1 MVQRRSRVSLGPKSR
16 CCLPFSFSLTSLFL
30 PTSIPTLQ
38 VLFPLVAISSFRSF
52 PTLSL
57 LPHHGEAHASGCMH
71 LGHGHCVCVCLC
83 VWHVWNM
90 LLWPAC
96 GCVTCMSVSR
106 AGQQLCVCVL
116 CVCVDCLHKCIV
128 THGLSPTLEVVA
140 PGGPVPRLHS
150 SPPSSPEHH
159 PFPMPGLHH
168 ERSGK
173 NSHERSGKNSF
184 QKPFCL
190 PSPTSRRLS
199 PQMIPKCPFLH
210 LKSLRQGTSEASPR
224 QVTIL

>member
-1 MVQRRSRVSLGPKSR
+1 MLSPL
-16 CCLPFSFSLTSLFL
+16 LFL
-30 PTSIPTLQ
+30 PDFPFPAHIHPHTPSSLPSCCHL
-38 VLFPLVAISSFRSF
+38 LFQK
-52 PTLSL
+52 
-57 LPHHGEAHASGCMH
+57 LPHIVPPPPPWRGSCIRVHASGSWALCMR
-71 LGHGHCVCVCLC
+71 VPVCLARVEHASLAC
-83 VWHVWNM
+83 VWLCHMHV
-90 LLWPAC
+90 
-96 GCVTCMSVSR
+96 CVTCWSAAV
-106 AGQQLCVCVL
+106 CVCVL
-116 CVCVDCLHKCIV
+116 CVCVDCLHKCIM

-190 PSPTSRRLS
+190 PSPTSRRLTS
-199 PQMIPKCPFLH
+199 DDPQM
-210 LKSLRQGTSEASPR
+210 SLFTSKKP
-224 QVTIL
+224 QTGHK